1 MQFLKKVW
9 KMWENVEISSLW
21 QPKQQGII
29 SCFSKDFFAT
39 EIKNTNIYE
48 WTSLFKPNYEERAKL
63 CYLDTDGF
71 TVYIEKEEMHL
82 GIAKDP
88 ENRFHTIA

>member
-1 MQFLKKVW
+1 MHEFWYDKV
-9 KMWENVEISSLW
+9 
-21 QPKQQGII
+21 
-29 SCFSKDFFAT
+29 
-39 EIKNTNIYE
+39 
-48 WTSLFKPNYEERAKL
+48 KPNHEERAKL

-82 GIAKDP
+82 DIVKDP